1 METINNAS
9 DNNNSQVKKISEN
22 IFVLMRGSQTY
33 VLNITYNDQ
42 ILNINVKRS
51 FFGYEA
57 NYTLGELHAIEN
69 FFSKYDSLKDIF
81 EELTIKLD
89 AQSVEFNEEVGQFTL
104 RFEFIVGLND
114 DTFEEV
120 KSAFVLTLKKIPA
133 KNMDELVDL
142 MGKII
147 IGNNESIKELK
158 HQTMEKFAK
167 QEETI
172 SNLNKQCLMYEVV
185 YLNPNQLEQ
194 SRIVKTDEVEQMK
207 TWIGET
213 KYNRVYFKLLYRAT
227 EHGVGARDFHYR
239 CDNKVS

>member
-120 KSAFVLTLKKIPA
+120 KSAFVLTLKKIPTE
-133 KNMDELVDL
+133 NLEGQVDL
-142 MGKII
+142 MGKFIL
-147 IGNNESIKELK
+147 GNSESIKELK
-158 HQTMEKFAK
+158 LEFMEKFAK
-167 QEETI
+167 QEEII
-172 SNLNKQCLMYEVV
+172 SNLVKQLLMYEVTF
-185 YLNPNQLEQ
+185 LNPRQLEQ
-194 SRIVKTDEVEQMK
+194 SRIVKTDEVEQIQK
-207 TWIGET
+207 WIGGVD
-213 KYNRVYFKLLYRAT
+213 YN
-227 EHGVGARDFHYR
+227 
-239 CDNKVS
+239 